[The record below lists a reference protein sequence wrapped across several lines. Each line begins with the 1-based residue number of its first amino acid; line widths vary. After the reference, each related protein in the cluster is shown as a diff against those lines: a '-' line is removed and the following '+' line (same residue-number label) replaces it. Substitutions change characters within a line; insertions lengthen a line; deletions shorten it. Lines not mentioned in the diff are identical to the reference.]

1 MTKIAITLRL
11 SRADDESTSFAV
23 QERSCLA
30 ALTAAGITGDIRIF
44 EDYGV
49 SGASPLADRKGMPD
63 LMDWQPDYV
72 IAWMIDRYAR
82 DVFQFLELVRWA
94 DEHDVVL
101 MTADGSLNTRT
112 PTGRMIAVILVALAE
127 WVRQQIIE
135 RVTEAHAQR
144 RAMGRLASG
153 KPPWPYAIEQ
163 RPDGKYLAE
172 DPDAFALC
180 RQAVDDLLNG
190 ANVSTSAG
198 PLPFTVNR
206 WRQLLTSV
214 ILLGFREYDGSIVTE
229 SDGVTPV
236 RFGPEVI
243 DAATHAQIQTRLR
256 ELSAG
261 ERVLRNDS
269 PWLAGMIW
277 CACGAPMD
285 GGTQSKE
292 RGSKPL
298 YRCRSGHTG
307 ILAKLVHP
315 AVEAAFLAEHGASP
329 LYHTTYVGG
338 TDHSAEMAALESQRE
353 RIVEAIANVDGPA
366 VKPLSARLTA
376 VEARH
381 EELTAAHDPVAR
393 VVRTRLDTD
402 MADAWEGSTAE
413 DQRGMLRDAG
423 LRVTVRGAGAAGGRL
438 KITWGDGTASHS
450 EGGE

>member
-1 MTKIAITLRL
+1 MTLRIAITLRL

-30 ALTAAGITGDIRIF
+30 ALTAAGIEGDIRVF

-82 DVFQFLELVRWA
+82 DVFQFLELIRWA
-94 DEHDVVL
+94 DQTGTVL

-127 WVRQQIIE
+127 WVRKQIIE

-144 RAMGRLASG
+144 RAMGRLTSG
-153 KPPWPYAIEQ
+153 KPPWPYAVEK
-163 RPDGKYLAE
+163 RADGKYLAE
-172 DPDAFALC
+172 DPEAFELC
-180 RQAVDDLLNG
+180 REAVADLLNG
-190 ANVSTSAG
+190 GNVSGSAVG
-198 PLPFTVNR
+198 LPFTVNR

-214 ILLGFREYDGSIVTE
+214 ILLGFREYKGKIITAD
-229 SDGVTPV
+229 DGVTPI

-243 DAATHAQIQTRLR
+243 DAATHAHVQTRLR

-292 RGSKPL
+292 RGSKPT
-298 YRCRSGHTG
+298 YRCRRGHAS
-307 ILAKLVHP
+307 ILAASVHP
-315 AVEAAFLAEHGASP
+315 EVERAFLTEHGSAP

-338 TDHSAEMAALESQRE
+338 IDHSAELAVLEAQRA
-353 RIVEAIANVDGPA
+353 RIVDAIADVDGPA
-366 VKPLSARLTA
+366 VKALSARLTA

-381 EELTAAHDPVAR
+381 AELTAAHDPVAR
-393 VVRTRLDTD
+393 AVRTATGADT
-402 MADAWEGSTAE
+402 ADAWEGSTAAERRLLLE
-413 DQRGMLRDAG
+413 DVGC
-423 LRVTVRGAGAAGGRL
+423 RVVIGPASAAGSRMSV
-438 KITWGDGTASHS
+438 TWSD
-450 EGGE
+450 